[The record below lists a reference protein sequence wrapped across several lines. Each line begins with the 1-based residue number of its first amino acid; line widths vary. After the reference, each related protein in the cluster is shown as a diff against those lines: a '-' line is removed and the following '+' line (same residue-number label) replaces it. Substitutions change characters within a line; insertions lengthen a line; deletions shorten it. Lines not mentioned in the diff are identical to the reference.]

1 MDVQRESQGLSIKAK
16 IFYAPD
22 ANVCHDSFVFQ
33 PAAAS
38 ERLGLQRTL
47 EISWQSASFSYITS
61 QSPINQAENVS
72 QNLILLSSQTRKF
85 PAMETSTA
93 LTQSM
98 HYKQ

>member
-1 MDVQRESQGLSIKAK
+1 MDVQREFQGLSIKAK
-16 IFYAPD
+16 IFYA
-22 ANVCHDSFVFQ
+22 NVCHDSFVVQ

-38 ERLGLQRTL
+38 QRLGLQRTL

-61 QSPINQAENVS
+61 QSSINQA
-72 QNLILLSSQTRKF
+72 NLILLSSQTRKF

-98 HYKQ
+98 HHKK